1 MQTRCECRD
10 LSFVG
15 LMSYARRHG
24 ITNIDELIKAT
35 GCCTGCGSCRPLLEE
50 LLRTGKLRVGDR
62 LIDLSHLAGDPPAP
76 PPPKDP
82 PRRK

>member
-1 MQTRCECRD
+1 MKTRCECRN

-15 LMSYARRHG
+15 LLAYARRRG
-24 ITNIDELIKAT
+24 ITDVADLIEAT

-62 LIDLSHLAGDPPAP
+62 LIDFPLSADDVGTPPQRQP
-76 PPPKDP
+76 PD
-82 PRRK
+82 